1 MQKSIEELV
10 KEYNSSISFGLSEAD
25 IEISKEKYGI
35 NVLEEKK
42 KKSLF
47 VRFLEQFTDAL
58 IIVLLASGV
67 VSIIVDPSE
76 WVDSLII
83 FIVIIVKI

>member
-35 NVLEEKK
+35 NVL
-42 KKSLF
+42 
-47 VRFLEQFTDAL
+47 
-58 IIVLLASGV
+58 
-67 VSIIVDPSE
+67 
-76 WVDSLII
+76 
-83 FIVIIVKI
+83 